1 VKPKLGREVAKA
13 ILEALGA
20 PAEDCI
26 GVDVELP
33 INDFATLTLK
43 YRISSD
49 MLIRLGDLLK
59 QDREHL

>member
-1 VKPKLGREVAKA
+1 MKPKLGREVAKA

-26 GVDVELP
+26 GVDVDLP
-33 INDFATLTLK
+33 INDFATLTLE